1 MVPYGHEIRKIV
13 IKDRTSLAAT
23 LLELLAPCRGVLVK
37 GGSGLFVGNESA
49 HYSQQVALLEGWS
62 RLLWGIVPLRSGG
75 FSWDGQEDHMAGLV
89 VGTDPD
95 GPYYWGDVGDYDQR
109 MVEMAAIALALLLT
123 PQYYWD
129 PLTERERENLC
140 TWLGMINLH
149 AMSRN
154 NWLFFRVLV
163 NLAFE
168 QLGRKEFAPE
178 LMEEDLL
185 ELESMYA
192 GDGWYRDQYPF
203 DNYNPLAMQYYALIY
218 SVFRREK
225 DPERSARFVERSRLF
240 AQQHIH
246 FLTEEGPFVPYGRSL
261 TYRFAVISFYS
272 ACAFA
277 GFEVLPWGVL
287 KGIVL
292 RNLRWW
298 FQQPIFDRNGFLT
311 VGYGYPSRAMAELY
325 NAPGSPYWSLKSYL
339 VLALEDDHPFWR
351 AKEEPLPQLAKTVL
365 LRQPGVIMQRID
377 DGDVVLLNAGQ
388 YPKFHMAHIAE
399 KYAKFAYSAHYAFS
413 TSVSYYDFEKCG
425 CDSMLYVSDDD
436 QNWRPRREMEVV
448 SVTERYLRSIWSP
461 FNDVAI
467 TTTLVPA
474 GTFHVRIHEID
485 TKRKLYTKEG
495 GFAIEKYRGW
505 EIPVPIK
512 ERYQGEHSLSI
523 VLPWDVSHISDP
535 LLKRKASLVS
545 PAPNLNLAFST
556 TVVPVL
562 SLAIEAGDSVIL
574 IACVGAWRNDDA
586 DKPVPSVRY
595 DAKEHI
601 VYINDEEIGLR

>member
-23 LLELLAPCRGVLVK
+23 LLGFSPVQGVLVK

-75 FSWDGQEDHMAGLV
+75 FSWDGQEDHMAGLIA
-89 VGTDPD
+89 GTDPE

-123 PQYYWD
+123 PQHYWD

-225 DPERSARFVERSRLF
+225 DPERSRFDR
-240 AQQHIH
+240 AQALLRNIH
-246 FLTEEGPFVPYGRSL
+246 FLTEEGPFVPMDAPS
-261 TYRFAVISFYS
+261 YRFAVISFYS

-277 GFEVLPWGVL
+277 ISVLPWGVL

-298 FQQPIFDRNGFLT
+298 FQQPIFDERLLT
-311 VGYGYPSRAMAELY
+311 VGYGYPSGDGRLY
-325 NAPGSPYWSLKSYL
+325 STRDRRTGRSKSYL

-351 AKEEPLPQLAKTVL
+351 AEEEPLPQLAKTVL

-448 SVTERYLRSIWSP
+448 SVTELSQSGLRLMTWRHP
-461 FNDVAI
+461 
-467 TTTLVPA
+467 TLVPA
-474 GTFHVRIHEID
+474 GAFRRITNH
-485 TKRKLYTKEG
+485 TKRKSIRRRAG
-495 GFAIEKYRGW
+495 SPSKYRGGRS
-505 EIPVPIK
+505 PFR
-512 ERYQGEHSLSI
+512 RYQTNIPLI
-523 VLPWDVSHISDP
+523 VLPWDVSHQ
-535 LLKRKASLVS
+535 RSLRS
-545 PAPNLNLAFST
+545 RHRSSAAPTEPRVLDHRGTGSVAPIGRRFSH
-556 TVVPVL
+556 
-562 SLAIEAGDSVIL
+562 L
-574 IACVGAWRNDDA
+574 IAASALGETTCR
-586 DKPVPSVRY
+586 PTVPRS
-595 DAKEHI
+595 
-601 VYINDEEIGLR
+601 L